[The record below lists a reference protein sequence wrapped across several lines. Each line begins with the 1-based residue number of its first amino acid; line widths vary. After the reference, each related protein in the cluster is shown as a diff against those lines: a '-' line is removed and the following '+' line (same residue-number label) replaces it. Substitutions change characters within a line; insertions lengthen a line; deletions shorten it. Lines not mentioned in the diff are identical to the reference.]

1 MLGDVCAELR
11 NYFIKDVYEG
21 RFVIKGGAI
30 ALDGKISDGQY
41 FCVSGSVFN
50 DGVHRYGSETLT
62 DEAFEGEVWAMA
74 VPPAVIALAKEIKT
88 YAESEGA
95 TPSAYVSESFAGY
108 SYTKATG
115 TDGAP
120 LSWQKVFAKRLN
132 RWRKI

>member
-1 MLGDVCAELR
+1 MLGDVCDELR
-11 NYFIKDVYEG
+11 NYFIRNVYEG

-50 DGVHRYGSETLT
+50 DGVHQYGKETLT
-62 DEAFEGEVWAMA
+62 DEAFDGEIWAMA
-74 VPPAVIALAKEIKT
+74 VPPAVVALANEIKA
-88 YAESEGA
+88 YAESDGGK
-95 TPSAYVSESFAGY
+95 PSAYVSESFAGY

-120 LSWQKVFAKRLN
+120 ISWQKVFAKRLN